1 MLILTFWHIFL
12 FCPHS
17 GGVIVCMI
25 FYQNIWHTHTRTNT
39 DGTRF
44 STCRSLFHCCSTV
57 CFFFFFSSTSTIKP
71 ALKHGCCM
79 PCFQPKGIQQTR
91 TRYTCFRLWW
101 CVLRFFLSH
110 SSFYYINIPS
120 HPHPLTV
127 IIRRLGGNTLR
138 GCTKIGSITTLFKQ
152 MTPTLPWRT
161 IAPRFR
167 PRATEKRG
175 MTRKKKK
182 RFVLLPCLV
191 VSCWCFV
198 SLYCHSTIGV
208 LNCEQPKKHL
218 RERTRTKHTH
228 TEARAYARLRNIGSP
243 KGKPQ
248 NEHITA
254 DKHKNHVRQLA
265 ALNAFC

>member
-1 MLILTFWHIFL
+1 ML
-12 FCPHS
+12 S
-17 GGVIVCMI
+17 SMMM
-25 FYQNIWHTHTRTNT
+25 
-39 DGTRF
+39 
-44 STCRSLFHCCSTV
+44 
-57 CFFFFFSSTSTIKP
+57 CF
-71 ALKHGCCM
+71 A
-79 PCFQPKGIQQTR
+79 
-91 TRYTCFRLWW
+91 
-101 CVLRFFLSH
+101 FFLSH

-120 HPHPLTV
+120 HPHPLTL
-127 IIRRLGGNTLR
+127 IIRRLGGNTHR

-161 IAPRFR
+161 TPLRFR
-167 PRATEKRG
+167 PRATDERG

-265 ALNAFC
+265 AMNVFCWALGWLEMLEFPPLSLLCSPVYVRNLLAHTHDFVRRPPPASGFMRRFICRWIVGEFLRYDCIPCIITMVRKPLTKPHHHRHRCGSAISVMIRW